1 MRLAATP
8 RFKKILASFNDLF
21 IGTKLAPPGEDF
33 HVDQGNYD
41 DEIKDFLRGD
51 SPPPPAKPAVEVVE
65 ESINNMTP
73 VPPPVDLDKIPP
85 PPHPSHRASA
95 SIVLQES
102 ETIKTSSLTV
112 SVSTLPSQVQ
122 AEVDDN
128 VPVPPA
134 KKGRPVT
141 KTKGNVPISD
151 TTDVTPGGRRS
162 STRQVALPEQDLR
175 QTSRTSG
182 RKRTKN

>member
-8 RFKKILASFNDLF
+8 HFKRILASFNNLF
-21 IGTKLAPPGEDF
+21 IDTKLAPPREDF

-41 DEIKDFLRGD
+41 DKIKDFLCGD
-51 SPPPPAKPAVEVVE
+51 SPPPPAKPAVKVVE
-65 ESINNMTP
+65 ESINKMTP
-73 VPPPVDLDKIPP
+73 VPPPVDLDKILP

-95 SIVLQES
+95 SIMLQES

-128 VPVPPA
+128 VPIPPA

-141 KTKGNVPISD
+141 KTKGNVPVSD
-151 TTDVTPGGRRS
+151 TTDITPGSRRS
-162 STRQVALPEQDLR
+162 STHQVALPKQDLQ
-175 QTSRTSG
+175 QTTCTSG
-182 RKRTKN
+182 INHTEN